1 MGQSQSTRRGT
12 PSHRLPRSSGRN
24 KTEDSEVSETTITNE
39 ERTKSENTVSNENIE
54 SNANDEKSENNMK
67 HSIPILTVTG
77 KLTNRNTPYGVN
89 FSIIPKLS
97 HSLILN
103 FL

>member
-1 MGQSQSTRRGT
+1 MLHLDLIAAKMGQSQSTRRGT

-77 KLTNRNTPYGVN
+77 KLTNRNTPY
-89 FSIIPKLS
+89 
-97 HSLILN
+97 
-103 FL
+103 